1 MSVHTAQSRVKC
13 PIKKTFVAFSNT
25 LHKIE
30 RGAICGTS
38 VEEVRMLN
46 NKQVAVS
53 VSQKK
58 GWSEIKQQS
67 GPALT
72 PQQWDR
78 LLWDYL
84 QLQAVSRKTRA
95 KRK

>member
-1 MSVHTAQSRVKC
+1 
-13 PIKKTFVAFSNT
+13 
-25 LHKIE
+25 
-30 RGAICGTS
+30 
-38 VEEVRMLN
+38 MLN